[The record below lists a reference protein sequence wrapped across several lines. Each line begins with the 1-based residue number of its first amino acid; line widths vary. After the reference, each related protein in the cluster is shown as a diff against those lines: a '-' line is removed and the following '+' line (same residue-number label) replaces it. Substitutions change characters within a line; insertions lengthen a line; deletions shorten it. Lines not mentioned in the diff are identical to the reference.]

1 VARVLL
7 CARGGAPEL
16 ASIAGALRERGAEP
30 VVLDSSVFPTGAPVT
45 LAYGRDGFRGRWSR
59 EPGELHDITAVWQSL
74 VVGLELPAMA
84 PGVRETCAAASEL
97 TVVGLLDSLQVFQL
111 DPFASKAR
119 ADNKPHQLGIAQ
131 RLGLEIPETLVTN
144 DPEAVRAFAR
154 RAGPVIT
161 KMLVQ
166 PAATGPAADGEASVV
181 FTTAMTE
188 ADLAELEGLEL
199 CPMIFQ
205 QQIANQLDVRVT
217 LAGHR
222 VFAAALDRSALD
234 RSALGGGELD
244 WRRQSYAEDVAPS
257 WAPYD
262 LPRPVADRLIALAD
276 HFGLDYG
283 AADLIVTP
291 DGRHVFLELNA
302 SGAFAFLGAGHAGPI
317 AAAIAELLV
326 EPGTRRVSREAAR

>member
-1 VARVLL
+1 MARVLL

-16 ASIAGALRERGAEP
+16 AAISGALRERGAEP

-59 EPGELHDITAVWQSL
+59 EPGELHGITAVWQSL
-74 VVGLELPAMA
+74 AVGLELPAMA

-111 DPFASKAR
+111 DPFGNKAR
-119 ADNKPHQLGIAQ
+119 ADHKPHQLGIAQ
-131 RLGLEIPETLVTN
+131 RLGLEIPETVITN

-154 RAGPVIT
+154 RVGPVIT

-166 PAATGPAADGEASVV
+166 PAATGPAAGGEVSVV

-188 ADLAELEGLEL
+188 ADLAELGGLEL

-205 QQIANQLDVRVT
+205 QHVANQLDVRVT
-217 LAGHR
+217 IAGHR
-222 VFAAALDRSALD
+222 VFAAALDRAA
-234 RSALGGGELD
+234 RGGGELD

-262 LPRPVADRLIALAD
+262 LPRPIADRLIALAD

-326 EPGTRRVSREAAR
+326 EPGARRVSREAVPWR